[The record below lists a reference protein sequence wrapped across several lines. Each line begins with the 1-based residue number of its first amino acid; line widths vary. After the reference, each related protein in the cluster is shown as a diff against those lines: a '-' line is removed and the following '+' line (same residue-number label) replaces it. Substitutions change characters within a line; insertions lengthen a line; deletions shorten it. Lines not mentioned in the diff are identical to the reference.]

1 MDPNTEPKASREIV
15 LKVNF
20 KPDEDRD
27 LAAVGVAVTSR
38 LAGSKAFMTKVIFG
52 KDPRGR
58 VEAREFETGQ
68 QSLFEDSANVIPMH
82 QEGGE

>member
-1 MDPNTEPKASREIV
+1 
-15 LKVNF
+15 
-20 KPDEDRD
+20 
-27 LAAVGVAVTSR
+27 
-38 LAGSKAFMTKVIFG
+38 MTKVIFG